1 MSGDVSTRSWN
12 PSVIRWAVF
21 IVVAAL
27 AMWLAGPM
35 TVQVGQNNGRPI
47 FEPYPSVVLIRTA
60 AVLIAVG
67 MLGYDLYRRV
77 TRH

>member
-1 MSGDVSTRSWN
+1 MSGDASTRSWN
-12 PSVIRWAVF
+12 RPIMRWAIF
-21 IVVAAL
+21 LGVAVL
-27 AMWLAGPM
+27 AVWLAGPM

-67 MLGYDLYRRV
+67 MLGYDFYRLIAR
-77 TRH
+77 R